1 MSKQNFVQ
9 VIDGSERCLNGHPIV
24 QAVWDGTPWLCADGT
39 CEYSIKNVEP
49 KPPNTTPLN
58 EEDRLGEQLLLKKIL
73 LIDTVNNILGEVD
86 GVPDRNAFVL
96 LGTPAELIRQ
106 MSELIQTL
114 EKKARKEERSLA
126 MMYLHDTNRQD
137 DYKRKIA
144 QLEKGSE

>member
-58 EEDRLGEQLLLKKIL
+58 EELDRLHQKYLNRE
-73 LIDTVNNILGEVD
+73 IDGNQYKQ
-86 GVPDRNAFVL
+86 
-96 LGTPAELIRQ
+96 ELTN
-106 MSELIQTL
+106 LIQTL
-114 EKKARKEERSLA
+114 EKKAYENG
-126 MMYLHDTNRQD
+126 LHDGEQVATFVFI
-137 DYKRKIA
+137 KRLQARKKNTAPNSGAGREIKDLLKE
-144 QLEKGSE
+144 LEK